1 MAFIKFTGH
10 GRSYAA
16 KASISRNGMLSFSDG
31 ARKRFNMDEFPVC
44 VLYFDPERR
53 QIGIEFTADEKA
65 EGARRLRLR
74 KTGADVAAKAFVEY
88 FNIGVQETTVF
99 PVGTDESTEY
109 AIIDLDTGKKRTA
122 PKLTEA
128 PTGA

>member
-31 ARKRFNMDEFPVC
+31 ARRRFNMDEFPLC
-44 VLYFDPERR
+44 VFYFDPDTRR
-53 QIGIEFTADEKA
+53 IGIEFTADEKA
-65 EGARRLRLR
+65 EGARRVRLR

-88 FNIGVQETTVF
+88 FNIGVQETMVF
-99 PVGTDESTEY
+99 PVASDEWTGY
-109 AIIDLDTGKKRTA
+109 AVIDLDAGKRRATKKT
-122 PKLTEA
+122 TEEPIVA
-128 PTGA
+128 